1 MRSNHIPQT
10 FIRLSSIAYIVVA
23 LIQLSFGQVPVEEL
37 PQTVPSNEVPE
48 NEIMAL
54 EDSRFGVLSD
64 PAELDFVDGLDEE
77 LERLRLRDQDTT
89 AILEMIQIITG
100 RYILRPQNLPQV
112 KINFDSFTVLT
123 KRQTLRVVESLL
135 AMNGIGITKIDD
147 QFFKAVPAA
156 NMNVHVPI
164 WLDGPASA
172 IKPNQNIYTKMF
184 YLEHMTVEQ
193 MREILNPFATPNVS
207 TLLVY
212 PKADA
217 ILITDSLLNL
227 QRMEKMIEKMD
238 KVPEENITVFSF
250 ALQNSEAKSFLD
262 ETLAKGFAK
271 ESLLGKQFH
280 VIPSFGRT
288 GTHSIRITCHKN
300 DETRIR
306 KILEMLDF
314 EWDLGLDFE
323 IVTLK
328 HALAADIEELL
339 QKFKGMDMGPFA
351 EQAPSQPQTGKGGT
365 PEVSRS
371 NYAARNGYFSS
382 RFTFFADERSNSI
395 IIGGLV
401 SDVVLAKAR
410 IKDLDIPVDY
420 ASDLISLRF
429 ATAEK
434 VVEILRELSRVSE
447 QQAKSS
453 QATAVAKPSVGN
465 TGGAQAKASD
475 GGKLSESFAVTA
487 DPRTN
492 SVFVS
497 GTSYDVELAREKIKL
512 LDKSLPMAQIDT
524 IFVMVTLTGNTS
536 RGIDLFSNAFYE
548 KSGGG
553 TIEDP
558 QSGTSRDV
566 PAGESLSFNANIP
579 GFGGPI
585 TFGFLDSK
593 LNNVAWNNI
602 FKIAQAST
610 DSRVFSSPSIV
621 VSHSQEQ
628 AEISM
633 KNKRT
638 VFSQSSYNSTTGGQ
652 SNFSNDKEF
661 TSETSLF
668 LTKPKVSLPTIDVE
682 GNKLPGAVHTEVKL
696 ITSNF
701 DDLAASNYNGQTVP
715 ATQSREVETLLTIKD
730 NQIIA
735 LGGLQQV
742 NHSRSENQYGI
753 LRKIP
758 FLGKSLFSPRSE
770 NYEPSELL
778 IFIRVRVFQQE
789 DGSISTPMNS
799 FQPRKIDSMMTE
811 HYVPHFQ
818 SPNPSKKITSPNS
831 FNFGGINTN
840 KTSAVDRTSEKP
852 VF

>member
-1 MRSNHIPQT
+1 MRSNHLLQT
-10 FIRLSSIAYIVVA
+10 FIRLSSIASIVLA
-23 LIQLSFGQVPVEEL
+23 LIPLSFGQVPVEEL
-37 PQTVPSNEVPE
+37 PGSVPV
-48 NEIMAL
+48 NEIL
-54 EDSRFGVLSD
+54 GNETTPLDDSAFGVLSD

-89 AILEMIQIITG
+89 AILEMIQIITE

-123 KRQTLRVVESLL
+123 KRQTLRVLESLL

-184 YLEHMTVEQ
+184 YLEHMPVEQ
-193 MREILNPFATPNVS
+193 MRELLNPFATPNVS
-207 TLLVY
+207 TLLTY
-212 PKADA
+212 SKANA
-217 ILITDSLLNL
+217 ILVTDSLLNL

-238 KVPEENITVFSF
+238 KVPVENITVFSF
-250 ALQNSEAKSFLD
+250 ALQNSEAKSFL
-262 ETLAKGFAK
+262 EQTLAKGFTK
-271 ESLLGKQFH
+271 DSLLGKQFH
-280 VIPSFGRT
+280 VTPEFGSK
-288 GTHSIRITCHKN
+288 GTHSIRVTCHKN
-300 DETRIR
+300 DEARIR

-328 HALAADIEELL
+328 HAIAADIEKLL
-339 QKFKGMDMGPFA
+339 QKFKGMDMGPVA
-351 EQAPSQPQTGKGGT
+351 EQAPSQTQTGKGGT

-371 NYAARNGYFSS
+371 NYAARNGFFSS

-401 SDVVLAKAR
+401 SDVTLAKAR

-420 ASDLISLRF
+420 ASDLIPLRF
-429 ATAEK
+429 ATAED
-434 VVEILRELSRVSE
+434 VVKILTDLFAES
-447 QQAKSS
+447 KKGSS
-453 QATAVAKPSVGN
+453 NAQPTA
-465 TGGAQAKASD
+465 GGGQAKASD

-524 IFVMVTLTGNTS
+524 IFVMVTLTGNTN
-536 RGIDLFSNAFYE
+536 RGIDLFSNAFYQ
-548 KSGGG
+548 KSDGG
-553 TIEDP
+553 TYKDP
-558 QSGTSRDV
+558 QT
-566 PAGESLSFNANIP
+566 GESRNLPLGKNLSFDANLP

-585 TFGFLDSK
+585 TFGFLNSK

-621 VSHSQEQ
+621 VSHSQET

-638 VFSQSSYNSTTGGQ
+638 VFSQSSYNSNTGGQ
-652 SNFSNDKEF
+652 SSFSNDKEF
-661 TSETSLF
+661 TSETSLV
-668 LTKPKVSLPTIDVE
+668 LTKPKVSLPTIDEV
-682 GNKLPGAVHTEVKL
+682 GNNLPGSVHTEVNL

-701 DDLAASNYNGQTVP
+701 DDLAASNYNGQTIP

-742 NHSRSENQYGI
+742 NHSRAENQYGI

-770 NYEPSELL
+770 NYAPSELL

-789 DGSISTPMNS
+789 DGSISTPKNS
-799 FQPRKIDSMMTE
+799 FQPGKIDSMMTE

-818 SPNPSKKITSPNS
+818 SPNSSKKITKPSS
-831 FNFGGINTN
+831 FKYDGINTN
-840 KTSAVDRTSEKP
+840 KTSAVDRPSEKP

>member
-1 MRSNHIPQT
+1 
-10 FIRLSSIAYIVVA
+10 
-23 LIQLSFGQVPVEEL
+23 
-37 PQTVPSNEVPE
+37 
-48 NEIMAL
+48 
-54 EDSRFGVLSD
+54 
-64 PAELDFVDGLDEE
+64 
-77 LERLRLRDQDTT
+77 
-89 AILEMIQIITG
+89 
-100 RYILRPQNLPQV
+100 
-112 KINFDSFTVLT
+112 
-123 KRQTLRVVESLL
+123 VVESLL

-339 QKFKGMDMGPFA
+339 QKFKGMDMGPVA

-371 NYAARNGYFSS
+371 NYEARNGYFSS

-401 SDVVLAKAR
+401 SDVALAKAR

-447 QQAKSS
+447 QQAKSP

>member
-1 MRSNHIPQT
+1 
-10 FIRLSSIAYIVVA
+10 
-23 LIQLSFGQVPVEEL
+23 
-37 PQTVPSNEVPE
+37 
-48 NEIMAL
+48 
-54 EDSRFGVLSD
+54 
-64 PAELDFVDGLDEE
+64 
-77 LERLRLRDQDTT
+77 
-89 AILEMIQIITG
+89 
-100 RYILRPQNLPQV
+100 
-112 KINFDSFTVLT
+112 
-123 KRQTLRVVESLL
+123 
-135 AMNGIGITKIDD
+135 
-147 QFFKAVPAA
+147 
-156 NMNVHVPI
+156 
-164 WLDGPASA
+164 
-172 IKPNQNIYTKMF
+172 
-184 YLEHMTVEQ
+184 
-193 MREILNPFATPNVS
+193 
-207 TLLVY
+207 
-212 PKADA
+212 
-217 ILITDSLLNL
+217 
-227 QRMEKMIEKMD
+227 
-238 KVPEENITVFSF
+238 
-250 ALQNSEAKSFLD
+250 
-262 ETLAKGFAK
+262 
-271 ESLLGKQFH
+271 
-280 VIPSFGRT
+280 
-288 GTHSIRITCHKN
+288 
-300 DETRIR
+300 
-306 KILEMLDF
+306 
-314 EWDLGLDFE
+314 
-323 IVTLK
+323 
-328 HALAADIEELL
+328 
-339 QKFKGMDMGPFA
+339 
-351 EQAPSQPQTGKGGT
+351 
-365 PEVSRS
+365 
-371 NYAARNGYFSS
+371 
-382 RFTFFADERSNSI
+382 
-395 IIGGLV
+395 
-401 SDVVLAKAR
+401 
-410 IKDLDIPVDY
+410 
-420 ASDLISLRF
+420 
-429 ATAEK
+429 
-434 VVEILRELSRVSE
+434 
-447 QQAKSS
+447 
-453 QATAVAKPSVGN
+453 
-465 TGGAQAKASD
+465 
-475 GGKLSESFAVTA
+475 
-487 DPRTN
+487 
-492 SVFVS
+492 
-497 GTSYDVELAREKIKL
+497 
-512 LDKSLPMAQIDT
+512 
-524 IFVMVTLTGNTS
+524 
-536 RGIDLFSNAFYE
+536 
-548 KSGGG
+548 
-553 TIEDP
+553 
-558 QSGTSRDV
+558 
-566 PAGESLSFNANIP
+566 
-579 GFGGPI
+579 
-585 TFGFLDSK
+585 
-593 LNNVAWNNI
+593 VAWNNI

>member
-1 MRSNHIPQT
+1 MKLKNICLNLSPFYL
-10 FIRLSSIAYIVVA
+10 FIFFVSLSASA
-23 LIQLSFGQVPVEEL
+23 QVPVDEL
-37 PQTVPSNEVPE
+37 PDVPMANENVDVQFLP
-48 NEIMAL
+48 NE
-54 EDSRFGVLSD
+54 DFGSGILSD

-123 KRQTLRVVESLL
+123 KRQTLRVLESLL

-184 YLEHMTVEQ
+184 YLEHMPVEQ

-207 TLLVY
+207 TLLTY

-238 KVPEENITVFSF
+238 KVPLENITVFPF
-250 ALQNSEAKSFLD
+250 TLQNTEGKSFLE
-262 ETLAKGFAK
+262 ETLGKGFTK
-271 ESLLGKQFH
+271 ETLLGKQFH
-280 VIPSFGRT
+280 VTPSFGLT
-288 GTHSIRITCHKN
+288 GNHTIKVTCHKN

-306 KILEMLDF
+306 KILEMLDC

-328 HALAADIEELL
+328 HALAADVEKLL
-339 QKFKGMDMGPFA
+339 QRFKGMLVGGQVTD
-351 EQAPSQPQTGKGGT
+351 APSQPQTGKGGT
-365 PEVSRS
+365 PEASRTS
-371 NYAARNGYFSS
+371 AASRNGYFSS
-382 RFTFFADERSNSI
+382 LFDCFADERSNSI
-395 IIGGLV
+395 IVGGKA
-401 SDVVLAKAR
+401 SDVALAKAR

-420 ASDLISLRF
+420 TSDLISLRF

-434 VVEILRELSRVSE
+434 VVEILRELSRENDGKGSSRP
-447 QQAKSS
+447 KSN
-453 QATAVAKPSVGN
+453 AGGKPSVGN
-465 TGGAQAKASD
+465 AGGGQAKASD
-475 GGKLSESFAVTA
+475 GGKLSGSFAVTA

-497 GTSYDVELAREKIKL
+497 GTSFDVELAREKIKL

-524 IFVMVTLTGNTS
+524 IFVMVTLTGNTN

-553 TIEDP
+553 TIQDP
-558 QSGTSRDV
+558 QTGTSRVV
-566 PAGESLSFNANIP
+566 PAGESLSFDANLP

-585 TFGFLDSK
+585 TFGFLNSK

-633 KNKRT
+633 KNRRT
-638 VFSQSSYNSTTGGQ
+638 VFSSSSYNSNTGGQ
-652 SNFSNDKEF
+652 SNFSNEKEF
-661 TSETSLF
+661 ISETSLF
-668 LTKPKVSLPTIDVE
+668 LKKPKVSLPTLDEE
-682 GNKLPGAVHTEVKL
+682 GNKLPGAVNTEVNL

-701 DDLAASNYNGQTVP
+701 DDLAASSYNGQTVP

-799 FQPRKIDSMMTE
+799 FQPGKIDSMMTE

-818 SPNPSKKITSPNS
+818 SPNPSKKITNPRS
-831 FNFGGINTN
+831 FKFGGINTN
-840 KTSAVDRTSEKP
+840 KTTAVDRPSKKP

>member
-1 MRSNHIPQT
+1 
-10 FIRLSSIAYIVVA
+10 LSR
-23 LIQLSFGQVPVEEL
+23 
-37 PQTVPSNEVPE
+37 E
-48 NEIMAL
+48 N
-54 EDSRFGVLSD
+54 D
-64 PAELDFVDGLDEE
+64 
-77 LERLRLRDQDTT
+77 
-89 AILEMIQIITG
+89 
-100 RYILRPQNLPQV
+100 
-112 KINFDSFTVLT
+112 
-123 KRQTLRVVESLL
+123 
-135 AMNGIGITKIDD
+135 
-147 QFFKAVPAA
+147 
-156 NMNVHVPI
+156 
-164 WLDGPASA
+164 
-172 IKPNQNIYTKMF
+172 
-184 YLEHMTVEQ
+184 
-193 MREILNPFATPNVS
+193 
-207 TLLVY
+207 
-212 PKADA
+212 
-217 ILITDSLLNL
+217 
-227 QRMEKMIEKMD
+227 
-238 KVPEENITVFSF
+238 
-250 ALQNSEAKSFLD
+250 
-262 ETLAKGFAK
+262 
-271 ESLLGKQFH
+271 
-280 VIPSFGRT
+280 
-288 GTHSIRITCHKN
+288 
-300 DETRIR
+300 
-306 KILEMLDF
+306 
-314 EWDLGLDFE
+314 
-323 IVTLK
+323 
-328 HALAADIEELL
+328 
-339 QKFKGMDMGPFA
+339 
-351 EQAPSQPQTGKGGT
+351 GKG
-365 PEVSRS
+365 
-371 NYAARNGYFSS
+371 SS
-382 RFTFFADERSNSI
+382 RPKSNA
-395 IIGGLV
+395 GG
-401 SDVVLAKAR
+401 
-410 IKDLDIPVDY
+410 
-420 ASDLISLRF
+420 
-429 ATAEK
+429 
-434 VVEILRELSRVSE
+434 
-447 QQAKSS
+447 
-453 QATAVAKPSVGN
+453 KPSVGN
-465 TGGAQAKASD
+465 AGGGQAKASD
-475 GGKLSESFAVTA
+475 GGKLSGSFAVTA

-497 GTSYDVELAREKIKL
+497 GTSFDVELAREKIKL

-524 IFVMVTLTGNTS
+524 IFVMVTLTGNTN

-553 TIEDP
+553 TIQDP
-558 QSGTSRDV
+558 QTGTSRVV
-566 PAGESLSFNANIP
+566 PAGESLSFDANLP

-585 TFGFLDSK
+585 TFGFLNSK